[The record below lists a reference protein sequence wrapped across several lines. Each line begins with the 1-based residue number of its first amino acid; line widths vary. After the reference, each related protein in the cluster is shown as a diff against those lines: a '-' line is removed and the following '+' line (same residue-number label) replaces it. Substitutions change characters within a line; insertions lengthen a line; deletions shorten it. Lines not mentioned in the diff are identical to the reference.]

1 MDDEILTEITNF
13 CETCPSKDCCP
24 EDECVL
30 FRIEQLVCNKVE
42 VDEKVDEEKCD
53 T

>member
-30 FRIEQLVCNKVE
+30 FRIEKIVTDKVE
-42 VDEKVDEEKCD
+42 VKDSDSNE
-53 T
+53 